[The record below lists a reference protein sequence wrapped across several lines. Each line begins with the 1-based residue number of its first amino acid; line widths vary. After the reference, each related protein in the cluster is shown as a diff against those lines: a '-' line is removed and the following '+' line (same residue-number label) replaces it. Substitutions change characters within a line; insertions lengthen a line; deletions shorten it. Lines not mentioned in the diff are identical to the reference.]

1 MVIVG
6 KASMGV
12 KERDFVEAGQLELG
26 ARRIAGNAGALALV
40 CRDLRL
46 YLDSPGTIQVGIM
59 RAQRI
64 ASRLLGCFVFAGLCF
79 ASLVAASDAARQD
92 PQQTNQ
98 QQRPRTV
105 GAQGTTNTQPQT
117 NTSEEVGEGDVVRV
131 ETQLVS
137 VPTVV
142 TDRNGRPVS
151 GLRVENFV
159 VFEDGRPQRVA
170 NFATTEAPFE
180 IALLLDTSGSTR
192 EELGLIREA
201 AKAFVGALR
210 SGDRVAI
217 VAFNNAPQNGSVVA
231 AVEVLSALTSDRQL
245 LSNAIDNIGT
255 SNGTPFYDALGR
267 IAEQVFRDRPREE
280 VRGRRAIV
288 ALTDGVDSSSN
299 SGYDDARAKLLRA
312 GLASYFIEVNTE
324 DYVED
329 RLLKDCQ
336 DDGRLSLSAKQLE
349 RFRTLFVPRAQKED
363 YQDFCRLGQFER
375 MDISRQLYN
384 LARAEMNAMAK
395 DSGGKNFAAAN
406 PQDARAAFAQVAN
419 EIGTQYSLGYYPSN
433 KLHNGQFRQIKV
445 ELRNV
450 RDASARAREG
460 YFAPKQ

>member
-1 MVIVG
+1 
-6 KASMGV
+6 
-12 KERDFVEAGQLELG
+12 
-26 ARRIAGNAGALALV
+26 
-40 CRDLRL
+40 
-46 YLDSPGTIQVGIM
+46 M

-64 ASRLLGCFVFAGLCF
+64 AVSLLGCLVFAVLCF
-79 ASLVAASDAARQD
+79 ASLVAADHAKQQD
-92 PQQTNQ
+92 PQQAN

-105 GAQGTTNTQPQT
+105 GSQGTTNTQRQT
-117 NTSEEVGEGDVVRV
+117 NSSGEEVSEGDVVRV

-142 TDRNGRPVS
+142 TDRNGRQVA
-151 GLRVENFV
+151 GLRAENFA
-159 VFEDGRPQRVA
+159 VFEDGRPQRVT

-192 EELGLIREA
+192 EELGLIRDA

-217 VAFNNAPQNGSVVA
+217 VAFNNAPRNESVVA
-231 AVEVLSALTSDRQL
+231 TVEVLSALTSDRQL
-245 LSNAIDNIGT
+245 LRKAIDNIGT

-267 IAEQVFRDRPREE
+267 IADQVFRDPPRAE

-288 ALTDGVDSSSN
+288 ALTDGVDSSSD

-312 GLASYFIEVNTE
+312 GLASYFIQVSTE

-336 DDGRLSLSAKQLE
+336 DDGRLTLSAKQLE
-349 RFRTLFVPRAQKED
+349 RFRQLFVPRAQKED

-384 LARAEMNAMAK
+384 LARSEMNAMAR
-395 DSGGKNFAAAN
+395 DSGGKNFAAADL
-406 PQDARAAFAQVAN
+406 PDARAAFAQVAN
-419 EIGTQYSLGYYPSN
+419 EIGTQYSLGYYPAN
-433 KLHNGQFRQIKV
+433 KNRDGRFRQIKV
-445 ELRNV
+445 ELRGV
-450 RDASARAREG
+450 KDASVRARDG
-460 YFAPKQ
+460 YNAPKQ

>member
-1 MVIVG
+1 
-6 KASMGV
+6 
-12 KERDFVEAGQLELG
+12 
-26 ARRIAGNAGALALV
+26 
-40 CRDLRL
+40 
-46 YLDSPGTIQVGIM
+46 M
-59 RAQRI
+59 RGQRI
-64 ASRLLGCFVFAGLCF
+64 AVRLLGCFVFAGLCF
-79 ASLVAASDAARQD
+79 ASLVAASHARRQE

-105 GAQGTTNTQPQT
+105 GSQGTTNTRPQT
-117 NTSEEVGEGDVVRV
+117 NSSAEEVGEGDVVRV

-142 TDRNGRPVS
+142 TDRNGRPVT
-151 GLRVENFV
+151 GLHAENFA
-159 VFEDGRPQRVA
+159 VFEDGRPQRVT
-170 NFATTEAPFE
+170 NFSTTEAPFE

-210 SGDRVAI
+210 PGDRVAL
-217 VAFNNAPQNGSVVA
+217 VAFKNAPQNGPAVA
-231 AVEVLSALTSDRQL
+231 AVEVLSPLTSDRRL

-267 IAEQVFRDRPREE
+267 IAEQVFRDPPREE

-299 SGYDDARAKLLRA
+299 SGYDEARAKLLRA
-312 GLASYFIEVNTE
+312 GLACYFIQVSTE

-349 RFRTLFVPRAQKED
+349 RFRQLFVPTATKED

-384 LARAEMNAMAK
+384 LARGEMSAMAK
-395 DSGGKNFAAAN
+395 DSGGKNFSAADL
-406 PQDARAAFAQVAN
+406 QDARAAFAEVAN

-433 KLHNGQFRQIKV
+433 KLHDGQLRKIRV
-445 ELRNV
+445 ELRGV
-450 RDASARAREG
+450 RDANARAREG
-460 YFAPKQ
+460 YYAPKESKQ

>member
-1 MVIVG
+1 
-6 KASMGV
+6 
-12 KERDFVEAGQLELG
+12 
-26 ARRIAGNAGALALV
+26 
-40 CRDLRL
+40 
-46 YLDSPGTIQVGIM
+46 M
-59 RAQRI
+59 RGQRI
-64 ASRLLGCFVFAGLCF
+64 GVRLLGCFVFAGLSF
-79 ASLVAASDAARQD
+79 ASLVAANHARRQD

-105 GAQGTTNTQPQT
+105 GSQGTTNTRPQT
-117 NTSEEVGEGDVVRV
+117 NSSAEEVGEGDVIRV

-142 TDRNGRPVS
+142 TDRNGRPVT
-151 GLRVENFV
+151 GLHPENFA
-159 VFEDGRPQRVA
+159 VFEDGRPQRVT
-170 NFATTEAPFE
+170 NFSTTEAPFE

-210 SGDRVAI
+210 PGDRVAL
-217 VAFNNAPQNGSVVA
+217 VAFNNAPQNGPAVA
-231 AVEVLSALTSDRQL
+231 AVEVLSPLTSDRRL

-267 IAEQVFRDRPREE
+267 IAEQVFRDSPREE

-312 GLASYFIEVNTE
+312 GLACYFIQVSTE

-349 RFRTLFVPRAQKED
+349 RFRQLFVPTATKED

-384 LARAEMNAMAK
+384 LARGEMSAMAK
-395 DSGGKNFAAAN
+395 DSGGKNFSAADL
-406 PQDARAAFAQVAN
+406 QDARAAFAEVAN

-433 KLHNGQFRQIKV
+433 KLHDGQLRKIRV
-445 ELRNV
+445 ELRGV
-450 RDASARAREG
+450 RDANARAREG
-460 YFAPKQ
+460 YYAPKQ

>member
-1 MVIVG
+1 
-6 KASMGV
+6 
-12 KERDFVEAGQLELG
+12 
-26 ARRIAGNAGALALV
+26 
-40 CRDLRL
+40 
-46 YLDSPGTIQVGIM
+46 M
-59 RAQRI
+59 RTKQI
-64 ASRLLGCFVFAGLCF
+64 EVRLLGSFVCAVLMLAPFVIAG
-79 ASLVAASDAARQD
+79 SAARQD

-98 QQRPRTV
+98 QQRPRKV
-105 GAQGTTNTQPQT
+105 GPTPTPATTGTTQQQT
-117 NTSEEVGEGDVVRV
+117 NTSAEEVGEGDVVRV

-142 TDRNGRPVS
+142 TDRNGRPVA
-151 GLRVENFV
+151 GLRAENFA
-159 VFEDGRPQRVA
+159 VFEDGRPQRVT

-217 VAFNNAPQNGSVVA
+217 VAFNNASQNGAAVA

-245 LSNAIDNIGT
+245 LSNAIDKIGT

-267 IAEQVFRDRPREE
+267 IADQVFRDPPREE

-299 SGYDDARAKLLRA
+299 SGYDDARAKLLAA
-312 GLASYFIEVNTE
+312 GLASYFIQVNTE

-329 RLLKDCQ
+329 RLLKDCL

-349 RFRTLFVPRAQKED
+349 RFRQLFVPKAQKED

-384 LARAEMNAMAK
+384 LARGEMNAMAK
-395 DSGGKNFAAAN
+395 DSGGKNFAAVTL
-406 PQDARAAFAQVAN
+406 QDARAAFAQVAN

-433 KLHNGQFRQIKV
+433 KLHDGQLRRIRV
-445 ELRNV
+445 ELRGV
-450 RDASARAREG
+450 KDATARAREG